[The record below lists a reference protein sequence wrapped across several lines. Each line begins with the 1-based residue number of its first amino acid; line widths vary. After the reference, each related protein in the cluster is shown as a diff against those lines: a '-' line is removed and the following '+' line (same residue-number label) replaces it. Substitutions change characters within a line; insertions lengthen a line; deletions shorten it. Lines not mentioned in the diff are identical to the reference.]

1 MNKTLKQIRD
11 CYKLATAALQRGMK
25 TADIGLL
32 SLLAMTQ
39 DFSQNPQNSVTHV
52 GFGGAP
58 DLSEFKGAVKY
69 KLLTGKTLV
78 IKDKTWTAGEQ
89 IARTDI
95 ENDALGLFLDSVKDM
110 GNKAKTH
117 PVRLLIDMLVGGEG
131 TSYGLAYDGA
141 SFFSDSHVGYKG
153 ATQKNLVSRTLA
165 KNSAYTREQFKA
177 DFIAAVAQMQD
188 LKDEDDGEA
197 FFSDDIAYKDLLVV
211 VPAAYRNLAEEL
223 FMSEKIDNVTN
234 PYYGVQIR
242 TSGKVKAGEWYLLY
256 VGSSQKPFIYQPMS
270 DVETTS
276 NMNGT
281 DEAVMDNE
289 IYKFKVRRR
298 YNNGYAFWQMAAKVK
313 ITEAA
318 S

>member
-11 CYKLATAALQRGMK
+11 CYKLATAALQLGMK
-25 TADIGLL
+25 KADTGLL
-32 SLLAMTQ
+32 SLLAMKQ
-39 DFSQNPQNSVTHV
+39 DFTKNPQDSVTHV

-58 DLSEFKGAVKY
+58 DLSEFNGATKY
-69 KLLTGKTLV
+69 KKLNGKFQI
-78 IKDKTWTAGEQ
+78 IKDKLWTAGEQ
-89 IARTDI
+89 VQRTDI

-117 PVRLLIDMLVGGEG
+117 PVRLLIDMLVGGESG
-131 TSYGLAYDGA
+131 KYGLSYDGA
-141 SFFSDSHVGYKG
+141 NFFSDTHIGPDNGKQKNIVERAMSKG
-153 ATQKNLVSRTLA
+153 AQ
-165 KNSAYTREQFKA
+165 YTRDMFKA

-188 LKDEDDGEA
+188 VKDEDDGEP

-211 VPAAYRNLAEEL
+211 VPTAYRSLAEEL
-223 FMSEKIDNVTN
+223 FMSEKIDDVTN
-234 PYYGVQIR
+234 PLYGVQIR
-242 TSGKVKAGEWYLLY
+242 TSAKVKPGEWYLLY
-256 VGSSQKPFIYQPMS
+256 VGASQKPFIYQPMS
-270 DVETTS
+270 EVETTS

-298 YNNGYAFWQMAAKVK
+298 YNNGYAFWQMAEKVK

-318 S
+318 